1 MKHLKSLGNA
11 LGIQEMNTSEM
22 RMTNGGNWLVV
33 VAVAAITGFI
43 YETLTNPKDTAN
55 ALKSGADRA
64 AAINF

>member
-1 MKHLKSLGNA
+1 
-11 LGIQEMNTSEM
+11 
-22 RMTNGGNWLVV
+22 MTNGGNWLVV
-33 VAVAAITGFI
+33 VAVTAITGFI